1 MKGIVIYED
10 GDSYV
15 RKLEDNLTIPIIQ
28 KDEILIETH
37 YGGLNFAD
45 LMMCNGTYPH
55 PKGYPL
61 KAGLELSGI
70 VTECGDDVKEFIPGD
85 RVVGFSED
93 AGAFSEFCKLK
104 SMAAVKVMDSISLS
118 DAAAYFVQATTA
130 YHLLHTIGKI
140 NSNDTI
146 LVHAVGGGV
155 GLNLVQLAKF
165 VGAKVIGTVGTS
177 GKEIK
182 PYDCG
187 ADLVIDR
194 NKSSFVKEINQKYG
208 DNSIDILIDSTGAEI
223 LDASFNLM
231 KKLAHVISYGEASG
245 KPYNNLWEKLV
256 EKSLTFSRLHIG
268 HMDFFSSYWID
279 AQYDIQNKISKK
291 ELIVYV
297 EKIFELDDFDNLYNA
312 LGSRNIGG
320 KLLLK
325 FK

>member
-1 MKGIVIYED
+1 
-10 GDSYV
+10 
-15 RKLEDNLTIPIIQ
+15 
-28 KDEILIETH
+28 
-37 YGGLNFAD
+37 
-45 LMMCNGTYPH
+45 
-55 PKGYPL
+55 
-61 KAGLELSGI
+61 
-70 VTECGDDVKEFIPGD
+70 
-85 RVVGFSED
+85 
-93 AGAFSEFCKLK
+93 
-104 SMAAVKVMDSISLS
+104 MAAVKVMDSISLS

-208 DNSIDILIDSTGAEI
+208 DNCIDILIDSTGAEI

-256 EKSLTFSRLHIG
+256 EKSLTFSLSLIHI
-268 HMDFFSSYWID
+268 
-279 AQYDIQNKISKK
+279 
-291 ELIVYV
+291 
-297 EKIFELDDFDNLYNA
+297 
-312 LGSRNIGG
+312 
-320 KLLLK
+320 
-325 FK
+325 